1 MTLTFKKDEAQ
12 MEENYWR
19 KCGSCKKEIGFNTIY
34 QKCSVST
41 CNKLAFCSVKCWD
54 MHVPILNHKSAW
66 AEEER
71 SPSKSAAVSETNSQ
85 TPVRRIIVNASN
97 TSTPSTTSKSTS
109 MDQEIL
115 IVASKLKQYVK
126 EKYDLNTSAN
136 VMEAL
141 SDEVRRITD
150 RAAAKAIADGR
161 KTLMDRDF

>member
-1 MTLTFKKDEAQ
+1 MTLSLKNDEDW

-19 KCGSCKKEIGFNTIY
+19 KCGSCKKEIGFNTLY
-34 QKCSVST
+34 QKCSVSS

-71 SPSKSAAVSETNSQ
+71 SPAKSTVSTNNNEA
-85 TPVRRIIVNASN
+85 PVRRIIVSN
-97 TSTPSTTSKSTS
+97 SNHTNSTSNKSTS

-136 VMEAL
+136 VMEVL
-141 SDEVRRITD
+141 SDEVRKITD